1 MKYLVIDIG
10 GTFTKYAIMDE
21 NCEFYKK
28 SKVSTVCDETETFIE
43 MIVNI
48 YEDNK
53 EDIEGIA
60 ISSAGIID
68 SKKGLMHTGGSLFCI
83 SNLNIVEALEK
94 RCGIP
99 VSVENDA
106 KCAALAEL
114 WRGSLRG
121 CRDAIVMILGTA
133 VGGTIIS
140 EGKVLKGSHFIAG
153 EFSYLFTD
161 SKDALNPENTL
172 AIRGGVPALI
182 RLAAEIM
189 QIPADELSGE
199 KIFLLAREGNE
210 KALSCIRKYA
220 HILAVQ
226 VTNYQ
231 FMTDPERISIGG
243 GISAQPMLLDMIREE
258 LVKLNNVY
266 PHKVPMPE
274 VTACHFF
281 NDSNLIGAL
290 YVHLAQKESAHGK
303 KI

>member
-10 GTFTKYAIMDE
+10 GTFTKYAIMDD

-28 SKVSTVCDETETFIE
+28 SKVSTVLDETENFIE

-48 YEDNK
+48 YEENK

-68 SKKGLMHTGGSLFCI
+68 SKKGLMYTGGSLFCI
-83 SNLNIVEALEK
+83 SNLNIVEVLEK
-94 RCGIP
+94 RCGVP

-114 WRGSLRG
+114 WRGSLKG

-172 AIRGGVPALI
+172 AIRGSVPALI

-189 QIPADELSGE
+189 QIPSYELSGE
-199 KIFLLAREGNE
+199 RIFSLAQEGNE

-220 HILAVQ
+220 HTLAIQ
-226 VTNYQ
+226 LTNYQ

-243 GISAQPMLLDMIREE
+243 GISAQPLLLDMIREE
-258 LVKLNNVY
+258 LVKLNSVY

-274 VTACHFF
+274 VTVCHFF

-290 YVHLAQKESAHGK
+290 YVHLMQKESAHGE